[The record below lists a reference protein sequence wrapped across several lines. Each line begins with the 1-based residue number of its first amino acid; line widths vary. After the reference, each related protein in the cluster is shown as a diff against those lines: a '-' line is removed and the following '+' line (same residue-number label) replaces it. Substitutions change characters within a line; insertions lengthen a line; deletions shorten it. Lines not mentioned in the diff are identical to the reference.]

1 MSARSLFFATLL
13 GFALVWGP
21 RTATAQ
27 QTLIT
32 GDTIG
37 TSGPYKETVRRYL
50 LRQEPKIVG
59 GRKAPHGAFPWQVS
73 VGVSWIS
80 DPYESHFCGGS
91 IYSRTWIVTAA
102 HCLEGLAPE
111 KVTVTAGT
119 HALGVGGVRVNARR
133 LVVKSDYNR
142 TTFDNDIAMIE
153 LMDPLPFGQNITPIS
168 LLEPGLEAETLRE
181 DAPLVVIGWG
191 STQEGGSVVRDLRY
205 ANILFV
211 TQTICNGPIAYDGRI
226 TENMVCAGV
235 PAGGMDS
242 CQGDSGG
249 PLTASANG
257 AMWLAG
263 IVSWG
268 EGCARP
274 NKFGVYT
281 RSAKYGAW
289 VGACV
294 AKPDECR

>member
-1 MSARSLFFATLL
+1 
-13 GFALVWGP
+13 
-21 RTATAQ
+21 
-27 QTLIT
+27 
-32 GDTIG
+32 
-37 TSGPYKETVRRYL
+37 
-50 LRQEPKIVG
+50 
-59 GRKAPHGAFPWQVS
+59 
-73 VGVSWIS
+73 
-80 DPYESHFCGGS
+80 
-91 IYSRTWIVTAA
+91 
-102 HCLEGLAPE
+102 
-111 KVTVTAGT
+111 
-119 HALGVGGVRVNARR
+119 
-133 LVVKSDYNR
+133 
-142 TTFDNDIAMIE
+142 
-153 LMDPLPFGQNITPIS
+153 
-168 LLEPGLEAETLRE
+168 
-181 DAPLVVIGWG
+181 
-191 STQEGGSVVRDLRY
+191 
-205 ANILFV
+205 V